1 MKSEYF
7 MELNPLEK
15 ALKTH
20 NIEGKRKMLKQ
31 ILAQPKLTVKRRQEI
46 ERQLWVI
53 AGVLDQNLSIKR
65 LMKVNRTYERI
76 NLVPKGYNQAELFLQ
91 KNEPRHLEWL
101 QERIN

>member
-1 MKSEYF
+1 
-7 MELNPLEK
+7 MELNPLDK

-31 ILAQPKLTVKRRQEI
+31 ILEQSNLAAKRRQEI

-76 NLVPKGYNQAELFLQ
+76 NLVPKGYLQAELFLQ

>member
-1 MKSEYF
+1 
-7 MELNPLEK
+7 MELNPLDK

-31 ILAQPKLTVKRRQEI
+31 ILAQSNLTAKRRQEI

-76 NLVPKGYNQAELFLQ
+76 NLVPKGYLQAELFLQ

>member
-1 MKSEYF
+1 
-7 MELNPLEK
+7 MELNPLKK

-31 ILAQPKLTVKRRQEI
+31 ILTQPNLTAKRRQEI

-76 NLVPKGYNQAELFLQ
+76 NLVPDNYN
-91 KNEPRHLEWL
+91 
-101 QERIN
+101 